1 MPDDAPFDPAMF
13 VPTLSLQRR
22 SVGFA
27 RLHSHRNGGK
37 GARPVRTATLPS
49 VQYVD
54 KFDRRCRWER
64 ALKTLYIKPHPPILC
79 VYHNNENHR
88 DKSIREKKS
97 EGGFAKLKKYFS
109 STSNFSSNGNRDS
122 WWEEFLENQNLFLVK
137 KRKNLIQQQYKINI
151 NQFYNITKKYI
162 YI

>member
-79 VYHNNENHR
+79 VYHNNETPR
-88 DKSIREKKS
+88 
-97 EGGFAKLKKYFS
+97 
-109 STSNFSSNGNRDS
+109 
-122 WWEEFLENQNLFLVK
+122 
-137 KRKNLIQQQYKINI
+137 
-151 NQFYNITKKYI
+151 
-162 YI
+162 